1 MSYYAE
7 RRHFASEKVFMQY
20 VTYKLGLLCFSTFIL
35 CVCERGQ
42 CFRALS
48 VGLSS
53 GTHAPIQPYALEVF
67 EVWIFSLYYQH
78 LKYR

>member
-7 RRHFASEKVFMQY
+7 RRHFVSEKVFMQY

-35 CVCERGQ
+35 CVRERPVLQG
-42 CFRALS
+42 S
-48 VGLSS
+48 VIGPKLWH
-53 GTHAPIQPYALEVF
+53 TRKQIQPYALQVF